1 MRSVD
6 AAQASE
12 LAGMAL
18 TRGGLYFPT
27 ARRVQPKPLLDKLA
41 EAEGITCL
49 SAQAARIERGVT
61 NWRVFDQAGS
71 VLIEAPQVVL
81 AAGMAT
87 QQLLAASGLLVI
99 SSRLASMYGLG
110 GELTYVDQALLAGG
124 PRCIVSGDGYVL
136 PAVQGQCVVGGSY
149 LNEAASPEAVALAR
163 QENLERCAQLLNI
176 SLPRSACAQST
187 LKGWGGQRA
196 VVPDRFPVVGPVAG
210 SAGLWVATG
219 FASRGLSWASLVG
232 DLIAAALMNE
242 PLPLE
247 NDIIARISKN

>member
-1 MRSVD
+1 
-6 AAQASE
+6 
-12 LAGMAL
+12 
-18 TRGGLYFPT
+18 
-27 ARRVQPKPLLDKLA
+27 
-41 EAEGITCL
+41 
-49 SAQAARIERGVT
+49 
-61 NWRVFDQAGS
+61 
-71 VLIEAPQVVL
+71 
-81 AAGMAT
+81 
-87 QQLLAASGLLVI
+87 
-99 SSRLASMYGLG
+99 
-110 GELTYVDQALLAGG
+110 
-124 PRCIVSGDGYVL
+124 
-136 PAVQGQCVVGGSY
+136 VVGGSY

-176 SLPRSACAQST
+176 SLPRSACAHST

-247 NDIIARISKN
+247 NDIIAKISKN